1 MVLCIGNSR
10 RKDRAGKYILQL
22 IHKAP
27 RAAKGELFMGAPQAI
42 GQLGIAVTIPG
53 GSHRL
58 EANHRVPLL
67 DPSSLDQG

>member
-1 MVLCIGNSR
+1 MIGLV
-10 RKDRAGKYILQL
+10 YIIQL
-22 IHKAP
+22 IHTLGPQRK
-27 RAAKGELFMGAPQAI
+27 LFMGAPQAI
-42 GQLGIAVTIPG
+42 GHGIMSSCIQ